1 MDLCFLSIEEPTSY
15 EEAAKNENWRN
26 AMMSEILSIEKNRT
40 WELTDL
46 LNNHKAIGIKWIF
59 KLKKNPVEKS

>member
-1 MDLCFLSIEEPTSY
+1 LLEEPTSY
-15 EEAAKNENWRN
+15 EEATKNENWRN

-46 LNNHKAIGIKWIF
+46 PKNHKTVGIKWIF
-59 KLKKNPVEKS
+59 KLKKKIQMEKS

>member
-1 MDLCFLSIEEPTSY
+1 MGLCFLSIEELTSY

-26 AMMSEILSIEKNRT
+26 AMKSEILSIEKNRM

-46 LNNHKAIGIKWIF
+46 KIIKQLASNGF
-59 KLKKNPVEKS
+59 SN